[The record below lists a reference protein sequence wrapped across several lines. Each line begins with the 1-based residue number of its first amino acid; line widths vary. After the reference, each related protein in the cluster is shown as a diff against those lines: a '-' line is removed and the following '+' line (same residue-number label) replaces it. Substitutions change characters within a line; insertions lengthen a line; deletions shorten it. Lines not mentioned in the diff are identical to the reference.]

1 MDVVL
6 SDVKLL
12 FNHINFRPAS
22 KNSAVCYSKTSVF
35 VLQEAAVSLPDGF
48 GGVGFVQREPQ
59 CSHVRIIGTNSC
71 SVSLVIFVLHGILL
85 AMD

>member
-48 GGVGFVQREPQ
+48 GGVGFGQREPQ
-59 CSHVRIIGTNSC
+59 CGHVWIIGTNSC